1 MFINCRHCNTL
12 VATDPAS
19 GLPPERCPRC
29 AGVLRRPAPA
39 ADAQAATDAGT
50 GTSPDGG
57 KREPAAAPA
66 PAATA
71 GADIAPAPEPV
82 AADAPAPPGPTT
94 VATAQPDPSSAPA
107 TEAPVV
113 DAAAVAA
120 PPPAPP
126 APSPAPAPPAPAAGA
141 AATAGPP
148 SAPQFLV
155 GGATSA
161 LPRRPGAW
169 RQPVVIAVLLALLG
183 LQIVLADRERLAA
196 DARWRPLVSGLCGVL
211 GCSVPPW
218 REPQALVL
226 LAREVAPHPQR
237 RDALRARASFRNEA
251 RWPQPWPRL
260 LLTLSDVDGRAVAAR
275 AFTPEQYLGG
285 APATALVAPGQ
296 TVDIAL
302 EIREPSVETV
312 SYAWDLL

>member
-39 ADAQAATDAGT
+39 ADTQAATDAGT
-50 GTSPDGG
+50 GRSPDAG
-57 KREPAAAPA
+57 KREPPPA

-71 GADIAPAPEPV
+71 RAEIAPAPEPV
-82 AADAPAPPGPTT
+82 AADAPAPAAPPII
-94 VATAQPDPSSAPA
+94 ATAQPDASPAPA
-107 TEAPVV
+107 PEAPAVDAAPVV
-113 DAAAVAA
+113 AL
-120 PPPAPP
+120 PPAPG

-141 AATAGPP
+141 AATTGPP
-148 SAPQFLV
+148 SAPEFLG
-155 GGATSA
+155 GGAAPA
-161 LPRRPGAW
+161 LLRAGGAW
-169 RQPVVIAVLLALLG
+169 RQPAMIAVLLALLG

-196 DARWRPLVSGLCGVL
+196 DARWRPLVSGICGVL

-218 REPQALVL
+218 REPQAFVL

-237 RDALRARASFRNEA
+237 RDALRARASFRNDA

-275 AFTPEQYLGG
+275 AFTPDQYLGG
-285 APATALVAPGQ
+285 APSTPLVAPGQ
-296 TVDIAL
+296 TVEIAL